1 MLAIKEKITYQSSG
15 IILKIRDLRE
25 KDKLV
30 VIYTSDFG
38 KIQAKAIGAKKIS
51 SKMAGHLEPITE
63 SSLAFAKGKKI
74 DTIINATAINN
85 FSEIKKK
92 IELQAVAYYI
102 LELVDEFTEFLNP
115 DEKIY
120 NLLKNTLERIN
131 LVTQNVPASSVIARR
146 NDEAIPIITRL
157 PRSSADSLAMTKNL
171 KILLLFFE
179 TKLLKYSGFQP
190 ELNCCAVCQK
200 KIRPQKNYLSGQL
213 GGIICLTCQKNDKKA
228 KPISAEAIKVLKFFN
243 QSSFNL
249 IKKIKIEKKLEKE
262 LKDLNIYFLEFILE
276 KEIKSKDF
284 LSEILNK

>member
-1 MLAIKEKITYQSSG
+1 MLAIKEKITYQSLG
-15 IILKIRDLRE
+15 IILKTRDLRE

-30 VIYTSDFG
+30 IIYTSDFG

-92 IELQAVAYYI
+92 LELQASAYYI

-120 NLLKNTLERIN
+120 NLLKKTLEKIN
-131 LVTQNVPASSVIARR
+131 LIRQNSYS
-146 NDEAIPIITRL
+146 
-157 PRSSADSLAMTKNL
+157 L
-171 KILLLFFE
+171 KIFLRFFE
-179 TKLLKYSGFQP
+179 IKFLKYLGFQP

-200 KIRPQKNYLSGQL
+200 KIKPQKNYLSGQL
-213 GGIICLTCQKNDKKA
+213 GGIICPVCQKNDKKA
-228 KPISAEAIKVLKFFN
+228 KPISTEAIKVLKFFN
-243 QSSFNL
+243 QSSFTL
-249 IKKIKIEKKLEKE
+249 AEKLKIEKKLEKE
-262 LKDLNIYFLEFILE
+262 LENLNIYFLEFILE

-284 LSEILNK
+284 LSEILEKEK

>member
-63 SSLAFAKGKKI
+63 SSLAFAKGKI
-74 DTIINATAINN
+74 LDTIINAIAINN

-120 NLLKNTLERIN
+120 NLLKNTLERIDN
-131 LVTQNVPASSVIARR
+131 FNFNININKGEDSYP
-146 NDEAIPIITRL
+146 RL
-157 PRSSADSLAMTKNL
+157 CQIKT
-171 KILLLFFE
+171 LLCVFE
-179 TKLLKYSGFQP
+179 IKFLKYLGFQP
-190 ELNCCAVCQK
+190 EFDYCVVCQK
-200 KIRPQKNYLSGQL
+200 KIKPQKNYLSGEL
-213 GGIICLTCQKNDKKA
+213 GGIICPICRKNDFNS

-243 QSSFNL
+243 QSSFDL
-249 IKKIKIEKKLEKE
+249 AEKLKIEKKLEKE
-262 LKDLNIYFLEFILE
+262 LENLNIYFLEFILE

-284 LSEILNK
+284 LSEILKK

>member
-1 MLAIKEKITYQSSG
+1 MFAIKEKITYQSSG
-15 IILKIRDLRE
+15 IILKTMDLRE

-30 VIYTSDFG
+30 IIYTSDFG

-74 DTIINATAINN
+74 DTIINATTINN
-85 FSEIKKK
+85 FCEIKKK
-92 IELQAVAYYI
+92 LEFQAVAYYI
-102 LELVDEFTEFLNP
+102 LELADEFTEFSNP

-131 LVTQNVPASSVIARR
+131 LITQNLSS
-146 NDEAIPIITRL
+146 
-157 PRSSADSLAMTKNL
+157 L
-171 KILLLFFE
+171 KILLRFFE
-179 TKLLKYSGFQP
+179 IKFLKHLGFQP

-213 GGIICLTCQKNDKKA
+213 GGIICPACQKNDKKA
-228 KPISAEAIKVLKFFN
+228 KPIDAEAIKVLKFFN
-243 QSSFNL
+243 QSPFNL
-249 IKKIKIEKKLEKE
+249 VEKLKIEKKLEKKIE
-262 LKDLNIYFLEFILE
+262 NLNIYFLEFILE

-284 LSEILNK
+284 LSKF